1 MINELKNAV
10 ENDLVSIHNN
20 VLSSSVV
27 EDFYFPI
34 IASNPKLYST
44 SGLQHYLGTA
54 FLALRISQFL
64 SLDDYSSATA
74 FLSGLLHDLNKW
86 VVSQEEIIK
95 RFENTKLYNI
105 FTEFFGEEKTRRI
118 IKDSIEIAKTL
129 ERGGSSRNLQRIS
142 EIVRI
147 SDYISG
153 DERAWTI
160 SRVIDILRNNPLINI
175 GHESIYPIYLGRQ
188 RLAVVYLSHLVKD
201 ELIERGMIPLIT
213 SSEGMIF
220 LRRSSVSITYD
231 DVIKRMIPLLSS
243 GFRRSKTKSPD
254 ASKLVRALEDCKM
267 NLSRSYES
275 LSGYDYDDLLEG
287 LEEAKISRIDHIN
300 YLLTLIYILQRPEG
314 KSHREKREK
323 IFRKISE
330 FLNTNLSVSKL
341 CEALITIRDVLMK
354 SDDDFIR
361 RFEEK
366 ILEMI
371 REEMRE
377 KEVKPDLLRRK
388 ISRYI
393 SLPREEDVSED
404 NITRRCPVCGEEIL
418 EARPLSAFLKE
429 LKKVVGEINTVEVFL
444 PSIQGSPDRPG
455 SIEKLG
461 HKTDVCEI
469 CFFETKELM
478 PRLGLADGLWSAVL
492 TYYPNISIDLAD
504 VISNSIKT
512 IVGLDKS
519 FETYKVIPDYMSGR
533 ILIGISERGK
543 GLDKNA
549 LLNAL
554 RIWFTFGGNM
564 FITTNPLTSPP
575 LIDAPV
581 RLEINDMIFLE
592 CSSRYLEIL
601 KKASSHGSYL
611 SFTSQM
617 RHWLFT
623 SLLNY
628 VSSLEATSSGSD
640 VVFKRSF
647 GFTTGFCTLDS
658 LSSELIR

>member
-1 MINELKNAV
+1 MIDMVKEGIK
-10 ENDLVSIHNN
+10 EDLVKLYDNIS
-20 VLSSSVV
+20 SSSVV

-34 IASNPKLYST
+34 IASNPKFYST

-54 FLALRISQFL
+54 FLAFRISQHL

-74 FLSGLLHDLNKW
+74 FLSGLLHDANKW
-86 VVSQEEIIK
+86 GIPQDEIVK
-95 RFENTKLYNI
+95 RFENTKLFSI
-105 FTEFFGEEKTRRI
+105 FSEFFGEEKTKKI
-118 IKDSIEIAKTL
+118 IKDSMEIAKTL
-129 ERGGSSRNLQRIS
+129 ERGGSSRNLQKIS
-142 EIVRI
+142 EAVRI

-153 DERAWTI
+153 DERSWKI
-160 SRVIDILRNNPLINI
+160 SRVIDILRNSSLINI
-175 GHESIYPIYLGRQ
+175 GYEHIYPIYLGRQ
-188 RLAVVYLSHLVKD
+188 RLVTVYLSHLVKD

-300 YLLTLIYILQRPEG
+300 YLLTLIYVLQRPEG
-314 KSHREKREK
+314 KEHREKREK

-330 FLNTNLSVSKL
+330 ILNTNLSSSKL
-341 CEALITIRDVLMK
+341 CETLITIRDVLMK

-429 LKKVVGEINTVEVFL
+429 LKKIVGKINTVEIFL
-444 PSIQGSPDRPG
+444 PGIQGSPDRPG

-461 HKTDVCEI
+461 HKTDVCET
-469 CFFETKELM
+469 CFFEIKELM

-519 FETYKVIPDYMSGR
+519 SESYKIVPDYMSGR
-533 ILIGISERGK
+533 ILVGISVRGK
-543 GLDKNA
+543 GLDKKALSNA
-549 LLNAL
+549 LKVWL
-554 RIWFTFGGNM
+554 IFGGNM

-575 LIDAPV
+575 LIDAPI
-581 RLEINDMIFLE
+581 RLEVGDMIFLE
-592 CSSRYLEIL
+592 CSSKYLEIL
-601 KKASSHGSYL
+601 KKASAYSSYL

-617 RHWLFT
+617 RYWLFT
-623 SLLNY
+623 SLLRY
-628 VSSLEATSSGSD
+628 VSSLETTSSGSD
-640 VVFKRSF
+640 AMFRRSF
-647 GFTTGFCTLDS
+647 GYTTGFCTLDV
-658 LSSELIR
+658 LSSESIR

>member
-1 MINELKNAV
+1 MINKLKNAV
-10 ENDLVSIHNN
+10 ENDLVNIYDNI
-20 VLSSSVV
+20 LSSSVV

-34 IASNPKLYST
+34 IASNPKLYPT
-44 SGLQHYLGTA
+44 SGVQHYLGTA

-64 SLDDYSSATA
+64 SLDDYSSAIA
-74 FLSGLLHDLNKW
+74 FLSGLLHDINKW
-86 VVSQEEIIK
+86 GIPQDEIIK
-95 RFENTKLYNI
+95 RFENTKLYNV
-105 FTEFFGEEKTRRI
+105 FSEFFGEEKTKKI

-129 ERGGSSRNLQRIS
+129 ERGGSSRSLQKIS
-142 EIVRI
+142 EMVRI

-153 DERAWTI
+153 GERAWAI
-160 SRVIDILRNNPLINI
+160 NRVVDILRNSSLISI

-188 RLAVVYLSHLVKD
+188 RLFTVYLSHLVKED
-201 ELIERGMIPLIT
+201 LIERGMIPLIT

-220 LRRSSVSITYD
+220 LRKTSTSTTYD
-231 DVIKRMIPLLSS
+231 DIIKRMTPLLTS
-243 GFRRSKTKSPD
+243 GSRKSKTKPPNPT
-254 ASKLVRALEDCKM
+254 KLIEALENCKM
-267 NLSRSYES
+267 NLSQSYES
-275 LSGYDYDDLLEG
+275 ISGYDYEDLVRG

-314 KSHREKREK
+314 KNHREKREK

-330 FLNTNLSVSKL
+330 ILNINLSTSKL
-341 CEALITIRDVLMK
+341 CEALITIRDALMK
-354 SDDDFIR
+354 SSNDFIES
-361 RFEEK
+361 FEEK

-371 REEMRE
+371 REKMKE
-377 KEVKPDLLRRK
+377 KEIKPDLLKRK

-393 SLPREEDVSED
+393 SLPREQDEFKD
-404 NITRRCPVCGEEIL
+404 NVARRCPVCGEEIL
-418 EARPLSAFLKE
+418 EARSLSAFLKE
-429 LKKVVGEINTVEVFL
+429 LKKVVGGINTVEIFI
-444 PSIQGSPDRPG
+444 PGIQGSPDKPG

-469 CFFETKELM
+469 CFFEVKELM

-504 VISNSIKT
+504 VISSSIKT

-519 FETYKVIPDYMSGR
+519 SESYRIVPDYMSGR
-533 ILIGISERGK
+533 ILIGISVRGR

-554 RIWFTFGGNM
+554 KIWFIFGGNM

-575 LIDAPV
+575 LIDVPI

-601 KKASSHGSYL
+601 RRASSYGLYL

-617 RHWLFT
+617 RYWLFT
-623 SLLNY
+623 TLLNY
-628 VSSLEATSSGSD
+628 ISSLETASSGSD

-647 GFTTGFCTLDS
+647 GFTTGYCTLDS